1 MTMSLLICLLDL
13 NNYIYKRFGKSETK
27 WLAHEAVD
35 IENLKHVTEDRG
47 SFTLTDGIIL
57 EFVMTSKSI

>member
-13 NNYIYKRFGKSETK
+13 INYIYKRFGKSVSK
-27 WLAHEAVD
+27 WLAHGDVD
-35 IENLKHVTEDRG
+35 IEIFKHVTEDHG
-47 SFTLTDGIIL
+47 SSTLTDGIIL

>member
-13 NNYIYKRFGKSETK
+13 INYIYKRFVKREIK
-27 WLAHEAVD
+27 WLAHEVVD
-35 IENLKHVTEDRG
+35 IEIFKHVTEDRG
-47 SFTLTDGIIL
+47 SSTLTDGIIL

>member
-13 NNYIYKRFGKSETK
+13 INYIYKRFGKSETK

-35 IENLKHVTEDRG
+35 IEIFKHVTEDRG
-47 SFTLTDGIIL
+47 SFTLTDGII
-57 EFVMTSKSI
+57 